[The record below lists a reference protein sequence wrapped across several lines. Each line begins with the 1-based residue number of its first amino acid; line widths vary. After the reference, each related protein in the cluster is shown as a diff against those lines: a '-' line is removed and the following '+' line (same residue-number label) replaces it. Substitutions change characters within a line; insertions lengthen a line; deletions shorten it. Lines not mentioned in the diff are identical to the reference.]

1 MGDWASTFEKRSKYF
16 IGIYI
21 LSYYALIIF
30 FKDEKELVLLGGN
43 VFEVIAPFVSF
54 VFIIKQF
61 FHLKK
66 EKIRYYWLLTAV
78 ATFSYGVGMVI
89 FRYHFTFYPDTH
101 NTNLSDLFWYISIIL
116 YIFALVFVQ
125 SLTKN
130 ISKTVQYIFDIII
143 VMIVV
148 SSICW
153 HFVIAPILDSAIE
166 LGLMYTV
173 VSVSYPIAIL
183 VMLFAL
189 LSLYYMSQSV
199 LPKNVFI
206 INVIAF
212 SILLFANMAYLHLT
226 LNNVYLTGSY
236 IDPLWPLSMLLFG
249 LASLYNKKE
258 YEVLE
263 QTETEQKR
271 RSGKIIDFLTI
282 KIMLPYLS
290 VITIFIFMIFQGDL
304 AINSLVIGSIASTL
318 LIIIRQILTLV
329 QNSELIFETKELNRE
344 LEIKVQQ
351 RTKEIIEKNQEL
363 EESIRKI
370 EYIAYHDSLTS
381 LTNRRYFEE
390 KVESAI
396 QETYDLNSRF
406 AIMFIDLDRFKFI
419 NDTLGHHTGDLLL
432 VSVSNLLKK
441 IVGKDNVVSR
451 QGGDEF
457 MILVNNTTKE
467 EVERL
472 AEQIIN
478 ELQKPISINGN
489 ELFITSSIGISL
501 YPDHGSSLNSLIK
514 RADTSMYSAKEQG
527 KNRYQTFNVSMD
539 DHITLKVNLENGLR
553 KAIELNELSIAYQP
567 KLELLSNE
575 IIGVEA
581 LLRWKHS
588 EYGNISPSTF
598 IPLAEETGLIL
609 KLGDWVLRE
618 ACLQLKKWE
627 DEGVENLGVSVNVST
642 IQFLQKDFVEKVEE
656 ILKDTLADPLYLEL
670 EITESSTMDTELVI
684 SKLKKLKQLGIKISI
699 DDFGS
704 GYSSLSHI
712 KNLPIDIL
720 KIDKSFI
727 NDIEYDHSNQAI
739 VSTILALATN
749 LNLKT
754 IAEGVENERQYQILK
769 EKGCDQIQGY
779 YISKPVPVAEVSKLL
794 HFKVTN
800 V

>member
-1 MGDWASTFEKRSKYF
+1 MGDWASTLEKRSKYF

-30 FKDEKELVLLGGN
+30 FKDEKELILHGGN

-116 YIFALVFVQ
+116 YIFALVFMQ

-148 SSICW
+148 SSISW
-153 HFVIAPILDSAIE
+153 HFVISPILDSAIE
-166 LGLMYTV
+166 LGFMYTV

-199 LPKNVFI
+199 LPKKVFI

-212 SILLFANMAYLHLT
+212 SILLFANMDYLYLT
-226 LNNVYLTGSY
+226 LNNVYLSGSY

-258 YEVLE
+258 CGVLE
-263 QTETEQKR
+263 QTEPEQKR

-282 KIMLPYLS
+282 KLMLPYLS

-363 EESIRKI
+363 EESLRKI

-390 KVESAI
+390 KIESAI
-396 QETYDLNSRF
+396 QETNRLNSRF

-457 MILVNNTTKE
+457 MILVRNTTKE
-467 EVERL
+467 KVEKL
-472 AEQIIN
+472 AERIIN

-553 KAIELNELSIAYQP
+553 KAIEHDELSIAYQP

-627 DEGVENLGVSVNVST
+627 DEGVEHLGVSVNVST
-642 IQFLQKDFVEKVEE
+642 IQFLQKDFVEKVEA
-656 ILKDTLADPLYLEL
+656 ILKDTLADPVYLEL

-684 SKLKKLKQLGIKISI
+684 SKLRKLKQLGIKISI

-727 NDIEYDHSNQAI
+727 NDIENDQSNQAI

-779 YISKPVPVAEVSKLL
+779 YISKPVPVAEVSKLM
-794 HFKVTN
+794 HFKVSN

>member
-1 MGDWASTFEKRSKYF
+1 
-16 IGIYI
+16 
-21 LSYYALIIF
+21 
-30 FKDEKELVLLGGN
+30 
-43 VFEVIAPFVSF
+43 
-54 VFIIKQF
+54 
-61 FHLKK
+61 
-66 EKIRYYWLLTAV
+66 
-78 ATFSYGVGMVI
+78 
-89 FRYHFTFYPDTH
+89 
-101 NTNLSDLFWYISIIL
+101 
-116 YIFALVFVQ
+116 
-125 SLTKN
+125 
-130 ISKTVQYIFDIII
+130 
-143 VMIVV
+143 
-148 SSICW
+148 
-153 HFVIAPILDSAIE
+153 
-166 LGLMYTV
+166 
-173 VSVSYPIAIL
+173 
-183 VMLFAL
+183 
-189 LSLYYMSQSV
+189 
-199 LPKNVFI
+199 
-206 INVIAF
+206 
-212 SILLFANMAYLHLT
+212 
-226 LNNVYLTGSY
+226 
-236 IDPLWPLSMLLFG
+236 
-249 LASLYNKKE
+249 
-258 YEVLE
+258 
-263 QTETEQKR
+263 
-271 RSGKIIDFLTI
+271 
-282 KIMLPYLS
+282 
-290 VITIFIFMIFQGDL
+290 MIFQGNL

-344 LEIKVQQ
+344 LEIKVKQ

-381 LTNRRYFEE
+381 LSNRRYFEE
-390 KVESAI
+390 KIESAI
-396 QETYDLNSRF
+396 QETNQLNSRF

-432 VSVSNLLKK
+432 VSVSNLLKN

-457 MILVNNTTKE
+457 MILVRNTTKE
-467 EVERL
+467 EAERL

-567 KLELLSNE
+567 KLELRTNE

-609 KLGDWVLRE
+609 KLGEWVLRE

-627 DEGVENLGVSVNVST
+627 DEGVEHLGVSVNVST
-642 IQFLQKDFVEKVEE
+642 IQFIQKDFVEKVEA
-656 ILKDTLADPLYLEL
+656 ILKDTLADPVYLEL

-684 SKLKKLKQLGIKISI
+684 SKLKRLKQLGIKISI

-727 NDIEYDHSNQAI
+727 NDIENDQSNQAI

-779 YISKPVPVAEVSKLL
+779 FISKPVPVTEVSKLL
-794 HFKVTN
+794 HYKVTN

>member
-1 MGDWASTFEKRSKYF
+1 MGDWASILEKRSKYF

-21 LSYYALIIF
+21 LSYYALIIC
-30 FKDEKELVLLGGN
+30 FKDEKELILLGGN
-43 VFEVIAPFVSF
+43 GFQVIAPFVSGI
-54 VFIIKQF
+54 FIIKQF
-61 FHLKK
+61 FHLKN

-89 FRYHFTFYPDTH
+89 FRYNFTFFPNTH
-101 NTNLSDLFWYISIIL
+101 STNLSDLFWYISIIL

-148 SSICW
+148 SSISW

-166 LGLMYTV
+166 FGFMYTV

-199 LPKNVFI
+199 LPKKVFI

-212 SILLFANMAYLHLT
+212 SILLFANMDYL
-226 LNNVYLTGSY
+226 YLTMNNLYLSGSY
-236 IDPLWPLSMLLFG
+236 MDPLWPLSMLLFG
-249 LASLYNKKE
+249 LASVYNKKDGK
-258 YEVLE
+258 VLVE
-263 QTETEQKR
+263 SETEQKR
-271 RSGKIIDFLTI
+271 NSGKIIDFLTI
-282 KIMLPYLS
+282 KLMLPYLS
-290 VITIFIFMIFQGDL
+290 VITIFIFMIFQGNL

-390 KVESAI
+390 KIESAI
-396 QETYDLNSRF
+396 QETNQLNSRF

-432 VSVSNLLKK
+432 VSVSNLLKN

-457 MILVNNTTKE
+457 MILVRNTSKE
-467 EVERL
+467 EAERL

-609 KLGDWVLRE
+609 KLGEWVLRE

-627 DEGVENLGVSVNVST
+627 DEGVEHLGVSVNVST
-642 IQFLQKDFVEKVEE
+642 IQFIQKDFVEKVEA
-656 ILKDTLADPLYLEL
+656 ILKDTLADPVYLEL

-684 SKLKKLKQLGIKISI
+684 SKLNKLKQLGIKISI

-727 NDIEYDHSNQAI
+727 NDIENDQSNQAI

-779 YISKPVPVAEVSKLL
+779 FISKPVPVTEVSKLL
-794 HFKVTN
+794 HYKVTN

>member
-1 MGDWASTFEKRSKYF
+1 MGDWASILEKRSKYF

-21 LSYYALIIF
+21 LSYYILIIC
-30 FKDEKELVLLGGN
+30 FKDEKELILLGGN

-89 FRYHFTFYPDTH
+89 FRYHFTFNPDTH
-101 NTNLSDLFWYISIIL
+101 NTSLSDLFWYISIIL

-148 SSICW
+148 SSISW

-199 LPKNVFI
+199 LPKKVFI

-212 SILLFANMAYLHLT
+212 SILLFANMADLYLK
-226 LNNVYLTGSY
+226 LNNIYLSGSY

-249 LASLYNKKE
+249 LASVYNKKE
-258 YEVLE
+258 CRVLE

-271 RSGKIIDFLTI
+271 NSGKIIDFITI
-282 KIMLPYLS
+282 KLMLPYLS
-290 VITIFIFMIFQGDL
+290 VITIFIFMIFQGNL

-351 RTKEIIEKNQEL
+351 RTKEIIEKNQKL
-363 EESIRKI
+363 EESLSKI
-370 EYIAYHDSLTS
+370 EYIAYHDSLTT

-396 QETYDLNSRF
+396 QATNQLNSRF

-457 MILVNNTTKE
+457 MILVRNTKKE
-467 EVERL
+467 EAERL

-501 YPDHGSSLNSLIK
+501 YPDHGSTLNSLIK

-642 IQFLQKDFVEKVEE
+642 IQFLQKDFVEKVEA
-656 ILKDTLADPLYLEL
+656 ILKDTLADPVYLEL

-684 SKLKKLKQLGIKISI
+684 SKLKRLKQLGIKISI

-727 NDIEYDHSNQAI
+727 NDIENDHSNQAI

-779 YISKPVPVAEVSKLL
+779 YISKPVPVAEVSKLM